1 MLLDPAPMDV
11 RMDFIQKNVR
21 RDVVRRVHRLAT
33 GNPGNARVP
42 VQMVCMVIIA
52 ISPAIEPAKMD
63 AVKSMVYVLLDA
75 LTGNLEP
82 TVSRLVVLG
91 VFLGV
96 TNSMGIV
103 FAKKAG
109 KVKTVTVCGV
119 NCKRQT
125 CDNAT
130 GSCTY
135 GCKNGFYSE
144 KCEKRCSASCPSACN
159 RKSGQCEGPCPN
171 GMYGHHCNFTCNRTC
186 KNGCRKIDGLCT
198 SGCIDGKFGA
208 DCLKTCGAGC
218 ISGCN
223 QLDGNCFCKEGWQGQ
238 NCNECSQTHH
248 GQECEK
254 QCSPT
259 CLNGTCFSNNGS
271 CKDVFDSNVNNDK
284 TSPAINQTSASI
296 TNTEVYPVL
305 YGVITVLIM
314 SVILNIFLIVRN
326 IRNNNRPALNRDH
339 NHANSTINASS
350 TIHERTED
358 DTNYEE
364 LGQSSEPPLYEELK
378 CI

>member
-63 AVKSMVYVLLDA
+63 AVKPMVYVLLDA

-82 TVSRLVVLG
+82 TVSRLVVVG

-109 KVKTVTVCGV
+109 KLFF
-119 NCKRQT
+119 
-125 CDNAT
+125 DNETPA
-130 GSCTY
+130 
-135 GCKNGFYSE
+135 
-144 KCEKRCSASCPSACN
+144 
-159 RKSGQCEGPCPN
+159 KSLN
-171 GMYGHHCNFTCNRTC
+171 DRL
-186 KNGCRKIDGLCT
+186 I
-198 SGCIDGKFGA
+198 CIVFFN
-208 DCLKTCGAGC
+208 T
-218 ISGCN
+218 
-223 QLDGNCFCKEGWQGQ
+223 
-238 NCNECSQTHH
+238 ECSQTRH

-284 TSPAINQTSASI
+284 TSPAINQASASI

-326 IRNNNRPALNRDH
+326 IRQRRYNTPDLNRDH
-339 NHANSTINASS
+339 NHANSTIDASS

-358 DTNYEE
+358 NTNYEE
-364 LGQSSEPPLYEELK
+364 RRQSSGPPLYEELK